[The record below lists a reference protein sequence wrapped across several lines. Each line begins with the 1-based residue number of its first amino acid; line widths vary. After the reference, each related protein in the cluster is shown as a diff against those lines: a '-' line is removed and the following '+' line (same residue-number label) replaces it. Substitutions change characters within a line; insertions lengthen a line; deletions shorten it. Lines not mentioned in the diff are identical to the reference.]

1 MQRINNAFDH
11 LHSVADAAAISVFPS
26 SRCPGF
32 TSIISA
38 RDMDQRDGGEG
49 EERLHEHRAVLSLQS
64 SLPFWW
70 YSRPVSVGYLSSPGW
85 HPHTLSF
92 ITNAS
97 TDKLRFE
104 TSMHTLEFT
113 CPAVH
118 LLIQRSLFL
127 WQPKPINFHLHH
139 QDRAIV
145 VIIVRL
151 TRH

>member
-11 LHSVADAAAISVFPS
+11 LHSVADAAAISFFPS

-38 RDMDQRDGGEG
+38 REVDQRDGGEG
-49 EERLHEHRAVLSLQS
+49 EERLHEHKALLSLQS

-70 YSRPVSVGYLSSPGW
+70 YRRPVSVGYLSSSGW

-97 TDKLRFE
+97 TAKLYLRDKHAYLRVYLPNCAPIDSVE
-104 TSMHTLEFT
+104 YISMATKAHKFSFAPPGQGYCCYHST
-113 CPAVH
+113 V
-118 LLIQRSLFL
+118 
-127 WQPKPINFHLHH
+127 
-139 QDRAIV
+139 D
-145 VIIVRL
+145 
-151 TRH
+151 